1 MTLKRIF
8 AAFIIGLVPVS
19 AAADET
25 WRMQDGQAV
34 YQKDL
39 GNTALIS
46 VPYQGSRAMVYIDG
60 LPGAL
65 NNRSR
70 HGGYWIGPGQGRCSS
85 ILTGP
90 DGYASRNWGRAQII
104 FDRSTFPSG
113 FTLRTSSCQYDLEYS
128 KRAEAN

>member
-1 MTLKRIF
+1 MIRNIC
-8 AAFIIGLVPVS
+8 AALIIGLVPIS
-19 AAADET
+19 ALADET

-34 YQKDL
+34 YQEDR
-39 GNTALIS
+39 GNTALIN

-65 NNRSR
+65 NNRSS
-70 HGGYWIGPGQGRCSS
+70 HGGYWIGPGQGGCSS
-85 ILTGP
+85 TLTGP

-113 FTLRTSSCQYDLEYS
+113 FTLRTGSCQYDLKYS

>member
-1 MTLKRIF
+1 MFRKIF
-8 AAFIIGLVPVS
+8 AAIIIGIAPVY
-19 AAADET
+19 ATADET
-25 WRMQDGQAV
+25 WQMQDGLAV
-34 YQKDL
+34 YQEDR

-65 NNRSR
+65 NNRSS
-70 HGGYWIGPGQGRCSS
+70 HGGYWIGPGAGRCSS
-85 ILTGP
+85 TLTGP

-113 FTLRTSSCQYDLEYS
+113 FTLRTGSCQYDLTHS